1 LQVQI
6 TQQKSEIA
14 VLPTELANT
23 ATAKIVGNSVIN
35 SGVSGLI
42 AVATGG
48 NVEQSMITGA
58 IVGGAIASS
67 PDIANT
73 LLGGEQMFKT
83 LPTQLV

>member
-1 LQVQI
+1 LLTLQP
-6 TQQKSEIA
+6 
-14 VLPTELANT
+14 L
-23 ATAKIVGNSVIN
+23 KIVGNAVVN

-58 IVGGAIASS
+58 IVGGAIASA

-73 LLGGEQMFKT
+73 LMGGESNSSML
-83 LPTQLV
+83 LPTQPI